1 VGAHQQQPVGPLPPP
16 VEVGVEV
23 VVVVGQYLLFKTVLH
38 KQYQLRRKHMS
49 AIREEIIAVTMSQL
63 YRMVPLVLSTVQRQ
77 IIVAVELVQMQQFSA
92 IMANYKLTATPV
104 GCRMVV
110 VEIC

>member
-1 VGAHQQQPVGPLPPP
+1 M
-16 VEVGVEV
+16 
-23 VVVVGQYLLFKTVLH
+23 VGQYLLFKTVLH

-77 IIVAVELVQMQQFSA
+77 IIVAAELVQMQQFSA
-92 IMANYKLTATPV
+92 IMELYKLEATPV
-104 GCRMVV
+104 GWRMVV

>member
-23 VVVVGQYLLFKTVLH
+23 VEGQYRLFKTVLH
-38 KQYQLRRKHMS
+38 KQYQQRRKHTS
-49 AIREEIIAVTMSQL
+49 AIRGEIIVVTMSLL
-63 YRMVPLVLSTVQRQ
+63 YRMVPLVLYTVQRQ

-92 IMANYKLTATPV
+92 IMGSYKLTATRV
-104 GCRMVV
+104 GWWMVV